1 MPVLMCGKSIFV
13 MSEENKTQPTPP
25 PTPVAKTSAV
35 PLKKETVRI
44 TLRARPGA
52 GLTQPKEL
60 TTPVPSQTGTT
71 PVPRPI
77 TVSVT
82 PAGAATARVPTAPV
96 VIASKATAPIQLP
109 SAPLPPPAARM
120 ATTQVQLPP
129 VAPMPPSGLPRPSM
143 APPAPGGPPRPPGAP
158 PVPGGAPRPPGA
170 PGAPAIPPTVP
181 LAKIPA
187 GAGAPRPPGAPGV
200 PGGPRVE
207 PGATTVPLA
216 KSPPGGPKIPGTAP
230 LGPPKPGG
238 TQALPKATVQLAKGT
253 APLQQGAPVGITP
266 PSAPVKRVVDDTD
279 LEEEKDPEAGLAPLA
294 VVCFVL
300 ALALMAVNLLGTD
313 KFVGRYPEDTGVMG
327 QMMVPKDN
335 SPVWEERQLDG
346 THKPT
351 FGKVVDDIK
360 KKFE

>member
-1 MPVLMCGKSIFV
+1 

-60 TTPVPSQTGTT
+60 TTPIPSTTGTT

-82 PAGAATARVPTAPV
+82 PAGAATARVPTAPI

-109 SAPLPPPAARM
+109 SSPLPPPAARM
-120 ATTQVQLPP
+120 STTQVQLPP
-129 VAPMPPSGLPRPSM
+129 APIVPISPSGAPPRPSI
-143 APPAPGGPPRPPGAP
+143 APPRPPGAP
-158 PVPGGAPRPPGA
+158 PAA
-170 PGAPAIPPTVP
+170 PGIPPTVP

-187 GAGAPRPPGAPGV
+187 GAGAGGPPRPPGVGAPKPALGMGAPKPP
-200 PGGPRVE
+200 PGAPRME

-216 KSPPGGPKIPGTAP
+216 KSPPGGAPRPGAMTATP
-230 LGPPKPGG
+230 GPGG
-238 TQALPKATVQLAKGT
+238 KVGVTQQLPKATVQLAKGT
-253 APLQQGAPVGITP
+253 TPLQQPTAAPTP
-266 PSAPVKRVVDDTD
+266 PSAPVKRIVDDTD
-279 LEEEKDPEAGLAPLA
+279 LEEDKDPEAGLAPLA

-300 ALALMAVNLLGTD
+300 ALGLMLVNMVGTD
-313 KFVGRYPEDTGVMG
+313 KVVGRYPDDSGVFASL
-327 QMMVPKDN
+327 MVPRDN
-335 SPVWEERQLDG
+335 SPTWEEPQLDG
-346 THKPT
+346 SHISK
-351 FGKVVDDIK
+351 FSKVLDDIK
-360 KKFE
+360 KKLE